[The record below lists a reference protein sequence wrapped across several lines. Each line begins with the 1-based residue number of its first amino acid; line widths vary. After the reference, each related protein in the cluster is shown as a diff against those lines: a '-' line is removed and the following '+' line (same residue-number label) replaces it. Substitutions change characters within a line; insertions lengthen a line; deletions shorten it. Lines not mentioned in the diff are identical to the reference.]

1 MTDMN
6 ELEFS
11 KLYYTVADLARATLQ
26 HAQSTLIRNLRMFA
40 MANNAIPTVDTSL
53 YCIAYSKEVND
64 FIVVTNGNVVNPNVV
79 YFSDRKVAIRA
90 IFAYGDDM
98 DFIVEIMDV
107 VGKFGTTRVADE
119 DNSPFSRSELINLYN
134 KLNEFNV
141 DFGE

>member
-1 MTDMN
+1 MN

-11 KLYYTVADLARATLQ
+11 KLYYTVADLARTTLQ

-40 MANNAIPTVDTSL
+40 MANNAVPTIDTAL
-53 YCIAYSKEVND
+53 YSVAYSKEVND
-64 FIVVTNGNVVNPNVV
+64 FIVVTNGTFFNPNVV

-98 DFIVEIMDV
+98 EHILELTDI
-107 VGKFGTTRVADE
+107 VGKLGTATVMDE
-119 DNSPFSRSELINLYN
+119 DNSPFTQAELVNLYD
-134 KLNEFNV
+134 KLV

>member
-1 MTDMN
+1 MTGMN

-11 KLYYTVADLARATLQ
+11 KLYYTVADLARTTLQ

-40 MANNAIPTVDTSL
+40 MANNAVPTIDTAL
-53 YCIAYSKEVND
+53 YSVAYSKEVND
-64 FIVVTNGNVVNPNVV
+64 FIVVTNGTFFNPNVV

-98 DFIVEIMDV
+98 EHILELTNI
-107 VGKFGTTRVADE
+107 VGKLGTSTAMDE
-119 DNSPFSRSELINLYN
+119 DNSPFTQSELINLYN
-134 KLNEFNV
+134 KLV